1 MYTWDPALLLTNP
14 SWDLEWASSLHWSP
28 ASPYFLCSFK
38 VETLWC
44 WSILT
49 YKLQSSPQM
58 SLMKDCEAA
67 LVCADIYILV
77 PSNNNEAKR
86 NKLVFKCGKIRLQ
99 RIFCKSFIH
108 NRSGLIVPNPLFLCF
123 FLKLCFLLKARKLCM
138 WVWVQVSGQT
148 NGWKLH
154 FSGKWLLV
162 ALPEKLLSFEMR
174 WEFPKLDAS

>member
-28 ASPYFLCSFK
+28 ASPYFFCSFK

-58 SLMKDCEAA
+58 SLMKNCEAA

-99 RIFCKSFIH
+99 RIFCKSFIY

-148 NGWKLH
+148 NG
-154 FSGKWLLV
+154 
-162 ALPEKLLSFEMR
+162 
-174 WEFPKLDAS
+174 